1 MPARK
6 LASHRAPALFG
17 LLLSGFMSLLVSG
30 IATLRA
36 IGLAEGFADMWASA
50 WLSAWLVAFP
60 AVLIV
65 APWARRVV
73 SMLVHSGSETP
84 SR

>member
-1 MPARK
+1 MPAKK
-6 LASHRAPALFG
+6 LASHWAPALFG
-17 LLLSGFMSLLVSG
+17 LLLSGLMSLLVSS

-36 IGLAEGFADMWASA
+36 IGLAEGFAVMWATA

-60 AVLIV
+60 AVLVV

-73 SMLVHSGSETP
+73 ALLVHSGPEIP
-84 SR
+84 NR

>member
-6 LASHRAPALFG
+6 LASHWAPALFG

-36 IGLAEGFADMWASA
+36 IGLAEGFAVMWATA

-73 SMLVHSGSETP
+73 SMIVHIGSETP

>member
-1 MPARK
+1 MFNRK
-6 LASHRAPALFG
+6 LASHWAPALFG

-36 IGLAEGFADMWASA
+36 IGLAEGFTGMWASA

-60 AVLIV
+60 AVLVV
-65 APWARRVV
+65 APWARRTVAL
-73 SMLVHSGSETP
+73 LVHSGPETP
-84 SR
+84 NR